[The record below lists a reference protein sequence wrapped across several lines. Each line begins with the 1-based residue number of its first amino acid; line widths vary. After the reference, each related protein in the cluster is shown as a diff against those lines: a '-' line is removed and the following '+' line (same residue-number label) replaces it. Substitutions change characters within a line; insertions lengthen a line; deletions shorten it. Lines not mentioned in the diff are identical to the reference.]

1 VAEPDYAVVEIVA
14 SPLQVRDLV
23 AIPNLLIEVRPMFT
37 DDPDVVLV
45 SALADEDA
53 QAAARALGC
62 TVTVEVTPAEY
73 KAQVDAAYEGLDT
86 DDDGGGN
93 V

>member
-1 VAEPDYAVVEIVA
+1 MAEPDYAVVEILA

-53 QAAARALGC
+53 QAAVQALGC
-62 TVTVEVTPAEY
+62 TVTVEMTPADY
-73 KAQVDAAYEGLDT
+73 KAQIDAAYEGLDE
-86 DDDGGGN
+86 DGGGT

>member
-1 VAEPDYAVVEIVA
+1 
-14 SPLQVRDLV
+14 
-23 AIPNLLIEVRPMFT
+23 
-37 DDPDVVLV
+37 VVLV

-53 QAAARALGC
+53 QAAAQALGC
-62 TVTVEVTPAEY
+62 TVNVSVTPTDY
-73 KAQVDAAYEGLDT
+73 RTQIDAAYEGLDE

>member
-73 KAQVDAAYEGLDT
+73 KAQVGAAYEGLDT